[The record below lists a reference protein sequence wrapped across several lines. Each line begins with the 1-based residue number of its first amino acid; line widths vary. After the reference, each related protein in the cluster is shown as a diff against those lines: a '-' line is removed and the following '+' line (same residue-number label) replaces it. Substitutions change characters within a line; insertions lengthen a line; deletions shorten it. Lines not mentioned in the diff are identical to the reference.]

1 VARISQSPP
10 EQHPSFER
18 TSGYDEAHE
27 RALVDAI
34 TTAITNASMVSD
46 PRCMVLRT
54 GEVTAALLTCLAS
67 AIALSPSA
75 VRSPTAIR
83 QICGQL
89 RRRLIKRVGDARA
102 DADFRDLEAGM
113 FRSDDKDRGGRA

>member
-1 VARISQSPP
+1 MTTYQRA
-10 EQHPSFER
+10 E
-18 TSGYDEAHE
+18 SGYDEAHE

-34 TTAITNASMVSD
+34 TAAIADASMVSD
-46 PRCMVLRT
+46 PPVMVIRT
-54 GEVTAALLTCLAS
+54 GELTSALLTCLAN

-83 QICGQL
+83 KRIEELQ
-89 RRRLIKRVGDARA
+89 RRLLRHVAAARA
-102 DADFRDLEAGM
+102 SADFLDLEARF